1 MTTAQSPF
9 IQHTVTTITLVLLVL
24 GALLMIWPSI
34 LALFLGVFLLLK
46 YFNAEQETVVL
57 SWPEI
62 GNVSIVFAS

>member
-9 IQHTVTTITLVLLVL
+9 IQHTVTTITLVLVL

-62 GNVSIVFAS
+62 GNLSIVFAS

>member
-9 IQHTVTTITLVLLVL
+9 IQHTVTTITLVLVL

-46 YFNAEQETVVL
+46 YFNTEQETVVL

-62 GNVSIVFAS
+62 GNLSIVFAS

>member
-9 IQHTVTTITLVLLVL
+9 IQHTVTTITLV
-24 GALLMIWPSI
+24 
-34 LALFLGVFLLLK
+34 LFLGVFLLLK

-62 GNVSIVFAS
+62 GNLSIVFAS

>member
-9 IQHTVTTITLVLLVL
+9 IQHTVTTITLVLVL

-34 LALFLGVFLLLK
+34 LALFFGVFLLLK

-57 SWPEI
+57 SWPKI
-62 GNVSIVFAS
+62 GNLSIVFAS